1 MSDTPSFPKEQE
13 PSSIRRRR
21 YVEAARIA
29 ETKFPIRCER
39 AVMMIARTGCDTRA
53 ACNAVGLRARRGSKA
68 EVEVKALCDERGIA
82 RRYFWGVPAWNW
94 KTETPHPV
102 IVKPRKQGGSG

>member
-21 YVEAARIA
+21 YVKAARIA
-29 ETKFPIRCER
+29 ETKFRIRCER

-53 ACNAVGLRARRGSKA
+53 ACNAAGLRGRCGSKA
-68 EVEVKALCDERGIA
+68 EVTVKALCDERGIP

-94 KTETPHPV
+94 KTQEPHPAY
-102 IVKPRKQGGSG
+102 VKSRKQGAI

>member
-1 MSDTPSFPKEQE
+1 MTHAPEARQAQA
-13 PSSIRRRR
+13 PSSVRRRR

-29 ETKFPIRCER
+29 ETKFRIRCER
-39 AVMMIARTGCDTRA
+39 AVAMIARTGCDTRA
-53 ACNAVGLRARRGSKA
+53 ACNAVGLCGRGLTKT
-68 EVEVKALCDERGIA
+68 EVAVKALCDERGIA

-102 IVKPRKQGGSG
+102 IVKPRKQGGI